1 MKNPTKFH
9 STSLWFGPSMVG
21 LFYQSCNLIL
31 SLVGR
36 TALVAVF
43 CLKDTPFQNDTAKL
57 QLFHE
62 PAREWNK
69 KTSVPQEFGSC
80 SIMEHLNI
88 GQYYFRP
95 FGAG

>member
-1 MKNPTKFH
+1 
-9 STSLWFGPSMVG
+9 MVG

-62 PAREWNK
+62 PARGMGK
-69 KTSVPQEFGSC
+69 KLAIQRKSNP
-80 SIMEHLNI
+80 
-88 GQYYFRP
+88 P
-95 FGAG
+95 

>member
-21 LFYQSCNLIL
+21 LFYQTCNPLL

-57 QLFHE
+57 QLFHK
-62 PAREWNK
+62 PARGCGFF
-69 KTSVPQEFGSC
+69 SQ
-80 SIMEHLNI
+80 NI
-88 GQYYFRP
+88 YLTIR
-95 FGAG
+95 

>member
-21 LFYQSCNLIL
+21 LFYQTCNPLL
-31 SLVGR
+31 SLVSR

-43 CLKDTPFQNDTAKL
+43 CLKDTPFQNDAAKL

-62 PAREWNK
+62 SARGMEQKAIYPTRIWLMFH
-69 KTSVPQEFGSC
+69 FGTP
-80 SIMEHLNI
+80 E
-88 GQYYFRP
+88 Y
-95 FGAG
+95 